1 MTEVLLEV
9 GLAADADRR
18 FASYSLGMKQRL
30 AIAATLL
37 KSPEVLIFDEPTN
50 GLDPV
55 GIHDIRSTMRALAD
69 SGRTV
74 LVSSHILSEIEQ
86 IADSMSIIAQGRTV
100 AEGDMQGFLRRGEPH
115 VRVGVDRPTAAADVL
130 RMAGW
135 RVESGD
141 GGLRG
146 MSRGAVEADAAAVAR
161 VLGLAGLWPH
171 ELTTERQSLERVFL
185 ELTAGGDL
193 NSTQGQVG

>member
-1 MTEVLLEV
+1 
-9 GLAADADRR
+9 
-18 FASYSLGMKQRL
+18 
-30 AIAATLL
+30 
-37 KSPEVLIFDEPTN
+37 
-50 GLDPV
+50 
-55 GIHDIRSTMRALAD
+55 
-69 SGRTV
+69 
-74 LVSSHILSEIEQ
+74 
-86 IADSMSIIAQGRTV
+86 
-100 AEGDMQGFLRRGEPH
+100 MQGFLRRGEPH

-141 GGLRG
+141 GGLRV